1 MIATCMPINT
11 YVSNV
16 RKIYIVTIIF
26 NPMKW
31 ELHLQAFE
39 ERKET
44 IFKWAVEV
52 RGMEHSQRI
61 IGDNA
66 SKAITELLSAYL
78 HKHHFVEEGFQLNHA
93 WFKSEKVHSRLPE
106 FESKKPI
113 VDAMIELEQRC
124 EKLSY
129 GVPKPIEKLTAVLEL
144 FHLVEEKIKT
154 LLSP

>member
-1 MIATCMPINT
+1 
-11 YVSNV
+11 
-16 RKIYIVTIIF
+16 
-26 NPMKW
+26 MKP
-31 ELHLQAFE
+31 ELHLQSFE

-52 RGMEHSQRI
+52 RGIENSQHI

-78 HKHHFVEEGFQLNHA
+78 HKHHKVEEGFQLNHA

-106 FESKKPI
+106 FENKKTI
-113 VDAMIELEQRC
+113 VDEMIELEQLC

-129 GVPKPIEKLTAVLEL
+129 GAPKPLEKLKTTLRLFQELET
-144 FHLVEEKIKT
+144 KIKRI
-154 LLSP
+154 L